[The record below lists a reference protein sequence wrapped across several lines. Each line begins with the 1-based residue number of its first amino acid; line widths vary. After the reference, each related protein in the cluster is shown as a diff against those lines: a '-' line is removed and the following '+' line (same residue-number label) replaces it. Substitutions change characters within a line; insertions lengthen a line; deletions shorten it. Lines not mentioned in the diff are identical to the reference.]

1 MSLSSSMQQQI
12 QAAASVLA
20 GKSVWRC
27 TRAADMACFQF
38 GQRRQVKNVRGNDLE
53 VGEYALR
60 LQCPWRIVKDDQVV
74 VAALD
79 VYHPRP
85 GHEDE
90 DGPEFDWEHA
100 GNLFDE
106 RIVTFFENDTREYV
120 VEKVLAG
127 HAGALRLLLQ
137 AEFWLEVC
145 PCDSRQG
152 EHWRLFEPRS
162 ARDHFVVTGAG
173 IGEPVE

>member
-1 MSLSSSMQQQI
+1 M
-12 QAAASVLA
+12 
-20 GKSVWRC
+20 
-27 TRAADMACFQF
+27 
-38 GQRRQVKNVRGNDLE
+38 
-53 VGEYALR
+53 
-60 LQCPWRIVKDDQVV
+60 

-120 VEKVLAG
+120 VEKVQAG
-127 HAGALRLLLQ
+127 HAGAVRLLLQ

-145 PCDSRQG
+145 PVILGRASI
-152 EHWRLFEPRS
+152 
-162 ARDHFVVTGAG
+162 GACLNLAPLG
-173 IGEPVE
+173 TTSWSPVPE